1 MGKVRSKSPIFC
13 FMTLF
18 CFDADATF
26 AASAD
31 DRSKYAH
38 ATDYAAAAIVTGDR
52 PVTGH
57 GYGGSQYLKGCNS
70 QFSLTHITYSKLVRH
85 KFHTVFQKTQWDISF
100 EIQTDSILTHNI
112 VYRFNYKVYCV
123 QIQIDSTIKSFDNIY
138 YQKLRILIV
147 FNHGS
152 RMSGFVCSNTLEQTQ
167 RKTHKVKER
176 KKDRGPKIFQTAV
189 NPTVSPQVGN
199 ITLKR
204 IGTLD

>member
-38 ATDYAAAAIVTGDR
+38 AT
-52 PVTGH
+52 VTGH
-57 GYGGSQYLKGCNS
+57 ATVTSDRSRNGGSQYLKGCNS

-138 YQKLRILIV
+138 YQKLRILIA

-152 RMSGFVCSNTLEQTQ
+152 RMSGFALITQ
-167 RKTHKVKER
+167 SRHKEKPIRNRGEG
-176 KKDRGPKIFQTAV
+176 KKKGPRTQDL
-189 NPTVSPQVGN
+189 SDC
-199 ITLKR
+199 R
-204 IGTLD
+204 